1 MSAAQLE
8 FIHSATGRQPITQLK
23 FAFWYY
29 FAYTLCMCKV
39 FMCGCCVHSYAM
51 RIQPGG
57 RGGGGYLRIS

>member
-29 FAYTLCMCKV
+29 FAYTVYVQGIYVWVLC
-39 FMCGCCVHSYAM
+39 
-51 RIQPGG
+51 P
-57 RGGGGYLRIS
+57 